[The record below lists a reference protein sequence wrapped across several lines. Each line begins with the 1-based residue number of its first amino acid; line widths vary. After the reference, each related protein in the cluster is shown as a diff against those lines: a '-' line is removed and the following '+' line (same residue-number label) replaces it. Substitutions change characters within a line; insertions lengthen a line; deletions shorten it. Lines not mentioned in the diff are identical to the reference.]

1 MEMQLLRRDLSARLS
16 IASLQGL
23 KARRNRPIP

>member
-1 MEMQLLRRDLSARLS
+1 MEMQPLRRDLVTRLR
-16 IASLQGL
+16 IAFLQGL